1 MEWKRKK
8 QTEQN
13 RTDLLPDPISEAE
26 ANVVQV
32 QRAVRK
38 KSVLLVTVSLVLI
51 AVVAALAIAW
61 YTRLANTYAVTFDVA
76 DYDLAVNNNV
86 DDEYLLNVYDYSE
99 VKNQTMAPGTI
110 GWIPM
115 EISAFRSDVDISY
128 SIELDS
134 KMPEE
139 LKKRIRY
146 FYLVESDGKIHYGD
160 AVNTVAGLDS
170 YTRRYLCEDMPES
183 SPYSAV
189 ITDNL
194 GKGEKRI
201 LCLYWEW
208 YYDAQSAYHTEN
220 SRFQNVENDS
230 LKKVS
235 PILYDV
241 QQGTISANSLDYVNE
256 KFVISGDSIRV
267 VSGGSLTEE
276 YKSYWDVYDT
286 DMGIY
291 PEKYRDALY
300 VTLHVSGGQIQPSG
314 GVNKR
319 PIVSEPDPGAAKT
332 E

>member
-1 MEWKRKK
+1 MEWKRNK

-13 RTDLLPDPISEAE
+13 RTDLLTDPISEAE

-38 KSVLLVTVSLVLI
+38 KSVLLVTVSLVLV

-86 DDEYLLNVYDYSE
+86 DDEYLLNVYDYAQ

-128 SIELDS
+128 TIELDT

-146 FYLVESDGKIHYGD
+146 FYLVENDGKIHYGD
-160 AVNTVAGLDS
+160 AVSTATGLNS
-170 YTRRYLCEDMPES
+170 YRRRYLCEGMPENS
-183 SPYSAV
+183 DYSAV
-189 ITDNL
+189 ITDHL
-194 GKGEKRI
+194 DKGEKKT

-208 YYDAQSAYHTEN
+208 YYDAQSTYEKEKTV
-220 SRFQNVENDS
+220 FQNVSGNPD
-230 LKKVS
+230 LDKIS

-241 QQGTISANSLDYVNE
+241 KQRTISANSLDYLNE
-256 KFVISGDSIRV
+256 KFVISGDSIQV
-267 VSGGSLTEE
+267 VSGDRLTEE

-314 GVNKR
+314 GVNNR
-319 PIVSEPDPGAAKT
+319 PIVSDSEQQ
-332 E
+332 ENE